1 MREDEELLA
10 WAFNDAQPFGTVG
23 RLRFRVSHLTTAVL
37 HPEGRMELAKHA
49 DLKSL
54 TKFVKLHKPRLR
66 LEPLPN
72 EPGLP
77 ETWEPLGE
85 LVWTR
90 LISAVRCEVSRERDR
105 VVSMGD
111 DIQRPGTSGSRRA
124 PRAFENR
131 RP

>member
-1 MREDEELLA
+1 MGVQR
-10 WAFNDAQPFGTVG
+10 
-23 RLRFRVSHLTTAVL
+23 LTTAVL
-37 HPEGRMELAKHA
+37 HPEGRLELTEHR

-85 LVWTR
+85 LVWER
-90 LISAVRCEVSRERDR
+90 LAKAVRPRASRGRERG
-105 VVSMGD
+105 VS
-111 DIQRPGTSGSRRA
+111 
-124 PRAFENR
+124 PRGID
-131 RP
+131 

>member
-10 WAFNDAQPFGTVG
+10 WAFNDAQYFGTVG

-49 DLKSL
+49 DIKSL

-66 LEPLPN
+66 LESLPN

-77 ETWEPLGE
+77 ESWEPLGD
-85 LVWTR
+85 LVWER
-90 LISAVRCEVSRERDR
+90 LKKALRA
-105 VVSMGD
+105 
-111 DIQRPGTSGSRRA
+111 PGEGRSTEAAQRRA
-124 PRAFENR
+124 DAASTLASSLPEGEWLRPR
-131 RP
+131 